1 MHLKLLA
8 TGAFAAILGLDTASS
23 AATQNYEAVLSDISN
38 LGASGQV
45 SFALDTVAS
54 TLGVSIRASGLA
66 ADQIHIAHIHGP
78 VDETGNPTNA
88 VTPTFGAGADTDE
101 DGFIE
106 LAEGLPFYGGIL
118 LNLSDDTVPGL
129 AGFST
134 APGGE
139 ISFDYVYNLLTTP
152 NFTEGNSIETLLP
165 LFLREVVIHG
175 AFLDEGQGSNGG
187 EADGTAGYKLIL
199 PVLSGEIVEV
209 PAAIPLPAA
218 GWALLSGLG
227 GLAALRRRASKRA

>member
-1 MHLKLLA
+1 MHLKSLA
-8 TGAFAAILGLDTASS
+8 GSAFVATLAIATASS
-23 AATQNYEAVLSDISN
+23 AATRNYETTLTDISN
-38 LGASGQV
+38 LGASGRV
-45 SFALDTVAS
+45 SFALDTEAN

-66 ADQIHIAHIHGP
+66 PDQIHIAHIHGP
-78 VDETGNPTNA
+78 VDEMGTPTNA
-88 VTPTFGAGADTDE
+88 VTPSFGAGADTDG

-152 NFTEGNSIETLLP
+152 NFTPGNSIDTLLP
-165 LFLREVVIHG
+165 LYLREVVIHG
-175 AFLDEGQGSNGG
+175 AFLNAGQGSNGG

-209 PAAIPLPAA
+209 PAPIPLPAA

-227 GLAALRRRASKRA
+227 GLAALRRLRKRV